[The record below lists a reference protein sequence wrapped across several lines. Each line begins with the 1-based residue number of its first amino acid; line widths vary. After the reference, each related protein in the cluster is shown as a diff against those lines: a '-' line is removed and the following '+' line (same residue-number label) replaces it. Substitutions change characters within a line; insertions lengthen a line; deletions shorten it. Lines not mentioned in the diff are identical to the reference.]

1 MAKSKARFFWRL
13 VLVASLLSPFVFF
26 SSALNPWSTGSA
38 LTLVA
43 QEILYPFEYVWDN
56 GSGFVGRV
64 WNHYFA
70 LTGVAKENTQLK
82 SDVAVLKTKLLD
94 YEDKLQEIARLR
106 NLLGFTQ
113 HFQGAHLVAEVIG
126 ARSYPSFKTLRVSKG
141 KRDGVKVG
149 MPVVTA
155 EGVVGRVIRTGQ
167 KFADVHLLVDA
178 NFNLD
183 VLLQRTR
190 VRGVLKGADTHAL
203 LKLNRRAEVRIG
215 DTLITSG
222 IIGGFAKGLPVGKV
236 VRISYESDNISQTI
250 TVEPWTDFDRIEEVI
265 VLENHDQELQKII
278 ETAGES
284 WLDKPFDEQKGG

>member
-1 MAKSKARFFWRL
+1 M
-13 VLVASLLSPFVFF
+13 
-26 SSALNPWSTGSA
+26 
-38 LTLVA
+38 LT
-43 QEILYPFEYVWDN
+43 QEAIYPFEFIWDS
-56 GSGFVGRV
+56 GSNLLGRV
-64 WNHYFA
+64 WGHYFA
-70 LTGVAKENTQLK
+70 LTGVAKENSRLQ
-82 SDVAVLKTKLLD
+82 SDVAVLRTKLLD
-94 YEDKLQEIARLR
+94 HEDKLQEITRLR

-113 HFQGAHLVAEVIG
+113 HFDGAHLVAEVIG
-126 ARSYPSFKTLRVSKG
+126 ARSYPSFKTLRISKG
-141 KRDGVKVG
+141 KRDSIKIG

-190 VRGVLKGADTHAL
+190 VRGVLKGADTHCL

-250 TVEPWTDFDRIEEVI
+250 TVEPWTDFDRIEEVV

>member
-1 MAKSKARFFWRL
+1 MAKSKARFFWRII
-13 VLVASLLSPFVFF
+13 LVASLLSPFVFF
-26 SSALNPWSTGSA
+26 SSTLRPWTTGSQ

-43 QEILYPFEYVWDN
+43 QEIVYPFEYVWDS
-56 GSGFVGRV
+56 GSNFLGKV
-64 WNHYFA
+64 WTHYFA
-70 LTGVAKENTQLK
+70 LTAASKENTQLH
-82 SDVAVLKTKLLD
+82 SEVAVLKTKLLD
-94 YEDKLQEIARLR
+94 YEDKLQEITRLR
-106 NLLGFTQ
+106 KLLGFTE
-113 HFQGAHLVAEVIG
+113 HFQDAHVVAEVIG
-126 ARSYPSFKTLRVSKG
+126 ARSYPNFKTLRISKG
-141 KRDGVKVG
+141 KRDSVKVG
-149 MPVVTA
+149 MPIVTA
-155 EGVVGRVIRTGQ
+155 DGVVGRVIRSGQ
-167 KFADVHLLVDA
+167 KFADVHLLIDA

-190 VRGVLKGADTHAL
+190 VRGVLKGADAHCL

-250 TVEPWTDFDRIEEVI
+250 TVEPWADFDRIEEVI